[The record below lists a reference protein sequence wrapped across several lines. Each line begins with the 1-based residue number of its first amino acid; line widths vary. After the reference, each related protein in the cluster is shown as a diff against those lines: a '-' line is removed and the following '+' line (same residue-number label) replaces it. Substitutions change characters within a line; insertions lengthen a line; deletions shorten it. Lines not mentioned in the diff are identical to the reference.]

1 MTNEK
6 EIYEL
11 KNFNVSTASEQE
23 MRVLITH
30 LQKQMDTTYIYWVG
44 EWAGSRKARSIRT
57 GEFVKNQEVI
67 DYLNNVN

>member
-1 MTNEK
+1 MANVK

-23 MRVLITH
+23 MRHLITH
-30 LQKQMDTTYIYWVG
+30 LQNQMETTYEYWVG

-57 GEFVKNQEVI
+57 GEFVKCQEVI
-67 DYLNNVN
+67 EYLNNK

>member
-1 MTNEK
+1 MANVK

-23 MRVLITH
+23 MRELITY
-30 LQKQMDTTYIYWVG
+30 LQKQMETTYVYWVG

-57 GEFVKNQEVI
+57 GEFVKTQEVI
-67 DYLNNVN
+67 DYLNNK